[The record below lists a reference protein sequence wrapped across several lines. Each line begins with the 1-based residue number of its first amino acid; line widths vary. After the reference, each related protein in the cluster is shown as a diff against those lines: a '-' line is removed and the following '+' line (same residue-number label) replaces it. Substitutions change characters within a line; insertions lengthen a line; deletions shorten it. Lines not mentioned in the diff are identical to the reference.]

1 MMSNTLSTEKP
12 SPTPSGKPVDA
23 ATTCSALV
31 PPPPRR
37 RRSVRN
43 VVPGWPQAA
52 WVLTCGHKIIVPTW
66 DDGITNP
73 QPKKKLYICHKCE
86 KREWSKW
93 YREHG
98 ERWYDSQNVQEH
110 SALTESA
117 G

>member
-1 MMSNTLSTEKP
+1 MTEQTLSNPRTVND
-12 SPTPSGKPVDA
+12 SQRGAGSTAPTG
-23 ATTCSALV
+23 SALV

-98 ERWYDSQNVQEH
+98 ERWYDSQNDQDI
-110 SALTESA
+110 SRDLSR
-117 G
+117 